1 MKSHGKRGKMQWIDE
16 ELYEKVTHMKNEQAD
31 QFMKENA
38 DVLIKLESAFAEYM
52 RTLIRAKKKTF
63 QDVFLQADISERYG
77 YKLISQE
84 KHTKQRDII
93 LRLCYAGKFNRIKAR
108 NIRRIDCDFTVPC
121 TCI

>member
-38 DVLIKLESAFAEYM
+38 DVLIKPESAFAEDM

-93 LRLCYAGKFNRIKAR
+93 LRLCYAGKFNRIKDR